1 MARARAKMAK
11 AKTERARER
20 ARARKERH
28 PLSLLPRALAPWS
41 SLPAKRPPLQ
51 ILMRNKS
58 SERLMEN
65 ILLHD
70 HSHSQS
76 GSGLRLMCTTLL
88 LVLFFVAARCFS
100 GDRADSGTA
109 IESSFVDASSCL
121 Q

>member
-1 MARARAKMAK
+1 MGRLTMVAGTYLSQMLQLSQRARAKMARARAKMAK

-51 ILMRNKS
+51 ILMRNRS

-65 ILLHD
+65 LLLHD
-70 HSHSQS
+70 HTHSQS
-76 GSGLRLMCTTLL
+76 GSGL
-88 LVLFFVAARCFS
+88 
-100 GDRADSGTA
+100 
-109 IESSFVDASSCL
+109 
-121 Q
+121 